1 MPSQSIGATM
11 PTVDP
16 RFRGALVALLMES
29 GVSQNRVAASA
40 HVSRSYLSQLVNGE
54 RSPSRAVAE
63 ALDDALGA
71 GGSLVAFVSL
81 GVDAD
86 ARDLLAR
93 VATHPRRVSPESI
106 AGLARL
112 LAAQRGLDDTLGA
125 ARIVESV
132 TATAD
137 TVAVMV
143 REVTGPTRPALVSV
157 AAQWAQFAAWLHMSV
172 GRWAPTRTWLANAAE
187 WAAETADEDLIAT
200 VVSFQAHHAW
210 LECRWAP
217 AVGLAEAAAR
227 SSRIYPAQRAY
238 DQYAA
243 ARSHAALGDL
253 DDAERLIAAADQA
266 AEQIAEWAG
275 PVAPWHYYRAP
286 WQWAAERGLARL
298 YMARWDQRHAA
309 AAVRDL
315 AAGVAGIPAEQAGAD
330 WAAEYMAQLAA
341 AHMHAGELDAAGD
354 VLVRAGVIARQT
366 ASPRV
371 LRLVK
376 TRERRLDV
384 LNGDRSTPSTP

>member
-1 MPSQSIGATM
+1 M

-16 RFRGALVALLMES
+16 RFRAALVERLMHA

-71 GGSLVAFVSL
+71 GGSLVALIPL
-81 GVDAD
+81 GADAD
-86 ARDLLAR
+86 ARDLLAQ
-93 VATHPRRVSPESI
+93 AAAHPRRASQDSI

-112 LAAQRGLDDTLGA
+112 LAAQRSLDDTLGA
-125 ARIVESV
+125 AHIVESV

-143 REVTGPTRPALVSV
+143 REVTGPTRPALVAV
-157 AAQWAQFAAWLHMSV
+157 AAQWAQFTAWLHMSV

-187 WAAETADEDLIAT
+187 WAAEVDDEDLAAT

-210 LECRWAP
+210 LECRWPP
-217 AVGLAEAAAR
+217 AVALAEAAAR
-227 SSRIYPAQRAY
+227 SPRVYPAQRAY

-243 ARSHAALGDL
+243 ARGHAALGEL
-253 DDAERLIAAADQA
+253 DAAERLIGAAEQA
-266 AEQIAEWAG
+266 TEQIAEWTG
-275 PVAPWHYYRAP
+275 PVPPWHYYRAP
-286 WQWAAERGLARL
+286 WQWAAERGLVRL

-315 AAGVAGIPAEQAGAD
+315 AAGVAGIPTEQAAAD
-330 WAAEYMAQLAA
+330 WAAEYMTQLAA

-354 VLVRAGVIARQT
+354 VLVRAGAIARQT
-366 ASPRV
+366 SSPRV

-376 TRERRLDV
+376 ARERRLDM
-384 LNGDRSTPSTP
+384 LTGAPT